1 LRKQGLFYCP
11 KIETGGK
18 NRMED
23 TSAAVLM
30 DCSEQ
35 SGLEAQAA
43 RQGDGSSVL
52 PRQDR
57 RTVPLSWTTAFMGDF
72 PHWQHHC

>member
-1 LRKQGLFYCP
+1 
-11 KIETGGK
+11 
-18 NRMED
+18 MED

-57 RTVPLSWTTAFMGDF
+57 RTGPLSCEKLD
-72 PHWQHHC
+72 CIRS